1 MFFVFLPCHTNT
13 FVFKMSENNKE
24 NIFEC
29 EKWGFVLWRPQVKKK
44 CYALEY

>member
-13 FVFKMSENNKE
+13 FVLKMSENNKE

-29 EKWGFVLWRPQVKKK
+29 EKWRFVKKK
-44 CYALEY
+44 CDALEY